1 MREDKTGED
10 PQRGRRL
17 PKKATAKHLEN
28 VALWYLQRF
37 AASADS
43 LRRVL
48 MRRVEKSARAHD
60 TDREEGAAFVED
72 IVVRFRQ
79 SGLLD
84 DRVYAEGRTLSLHR
98 RGVSTNGIRAR
109 LAAKGVAAEDI
120 DTALAGLRDETDQPD
135 FAAAIAYARRRRIGP
150 YRTRGGREE
159 NRERDLAALARQG
172 FDYDTARRVIDA
184 GDSDDLEEELTA
196 RSG

>member
-1 MREDKTGED
+1 MQDSADRKKPE
-10 PQRGRRL
+10 RRP
-17 PKKATAKHLEN
+17 PKKATARHLEN

-60 TDREEGAAFVED
+60 TDRDEGAAFVED
-72 IVVRFRQ
+72 IIARFRR

-98 RGVSTNGIRAR
+98 RGISTRGIRAR
-109 LAAKGVAAEDI
+109 LAAKGVGAEDI
-120 DTALAGLRDETDQPD
+120 GAALAVLRDQTADPD
-135 FAAAIAYARRRRIGP
+135 LAAAIAYARRRRIGP
-150 YRTRGGREE
+150 YRTRGDREE
-159 NRERDLAALARQG
+159 MRERDLAALARQG
-172 FDYDTARRVIDA
+172 FGYDIARRVIEALDI
-184 GDSDDLEEELTA
+184 GELEEETGL
-196 RSG
+196 

>member
-1 MREDKTGED
+1 MDDAARAGKTE
-10 PQRGRRL
+10 RRP

-72 IVVRFRQ
+72 IIARFRR

-98 RGVSTNGIRAR
+98 RGISTHGIRAR
-109 LAAKGVAAEDI
+109 LAAKGVGADDI
-120 DTALAGLRDETDQPD
+120 DAALAMLRDETNDPD
-135 FAAAIAYARRRRIGP
+135 LTAAIAYARRRRIGP
-150 YRTRGGREE
+150 WRTRGDREE
-159 NRERDLAALARQG
+159 RRERDLAALARQG
-172 FDYDTARRVIDA
+172 FGYDIARRVIEARDI
-184 GDSDDLEEELTA
+184 DELEAES
-196 RSG
+196 RC

>member
-1 MREDKTGED
+1 MRDDKSRNDKRKTE
-10 PQRGRRL
+10 RRP
-17 PKKATAKHLEN
+17 PKKVTARHLEN

-60 TDREEGAAFVED
+60 TDRAEGAAFVEN
-72 IVVRFRQ
+72 IIERFRA
-79 SGLLD
+79 SSLLD

-98 RGVSTNGIRAR
+98 RGVSTQGIRAR
-109 LAAKGVAAEDI
+109 LAAKGVGAEDI
-120 DTALAGLRDETDQPD
+120 DAALAMLRDEKHDPD

-150 YRTRGGREE
+150 WRIRDDREE
-159 NRERDLAALARQG
+159 RRERDLAALARQG
-172 FDYDTARRVIDA
+172 FGYDIARRVIDA
-184 GDSDDLEEELTA
+184 SDPEDLEEEA
-196 RSG
+196 RP

>member
-1 MREDKTGED
+1 MDDAAHGKKTERK
-10 PQRGRRL
+10 P

-60 TDREEGAAFVED
+60 TDRAEGAEFVEN
-72 IVVRFRQ
+72 IVTRFRR

-98 RGVSTNGIRAR
+98 RGVSTRGIRAR
-109 LAAKGVAAEDI
+109 LAAKGVGADDI
-120 DTALAGLRDETDQPD
+120 NAALAVLRDQTADPD
-135 FAAAIAYARRRRIGP
+135 LAAAIAYARRRRIGP
-150 YRTRGGREE
+150 YRTRGDRDELK
-159 NRERDLAALARQG
+159 ERDLAALARQG
-172 FDYDTARRVIDA
+172 FGYDIARRVIGARDI
-184 GDSDDLEEELTA
+184 GELEGETRL
-196 RSG
+196 

>member
-1 MREDKTGED
+1 MDGAADKRKPE
-10 PQRGRRL
+10 RRP
-17 PKKATAKHLEN
+17 PKKATARHLEN

-60 TDREEGAAFVED
+60 TDRDEGAGFVED
-72 IVVRFRQ
+72 IIERFRA
-79 SGLLD
+79 SSLLD

-98 RGVSTNGIRAR
+98 RGISTNGIRAR
-109 LAAKGVAAEDI
+109 LAAKGVGAGDIAA
-120 DTALAGLRDETDQPD
+120 ALAMLREEKQDPD

-150 YRTRGGREE
+150 YRIRDDREE
-159 NRERDLAALARQG
+159 RRDRDLAALARQG
-172 FDYDTARRVIDA
+172 FGYDIARRVVDA
-184 GDSDDLEEELTA
+184 RDTDELEEEA
-196 RSG
+196 RG

>member
-1 MREDKTGED
+1 MRDDKSRNDRNKPE
-10 PQRGRRL
+10 RRP

-72 IVVRFRQ
+72 IIARFRR

-98 RGVSTNGIRAR
+98 RGVSTHGIRAR
-109 LAAKGVAAEDI
+109 LAAKGVGAEDI
-120 DTALAGLRDETDQPD
+120 DAALAGLREESDDPD
-135 FAAAIAYARRRRIGP
+135 LVAAIAYARRRRIGP
-150 YRTRGGREE
+150 YRTRGDRDELK
-159 NRERDLAALARQG
+159 ERDLAALARQG
-172 FDYDTARRVIDA
+172 FGYDIARRVIEA
-184 GDSDDLEEELTA
+184 PNIEE
-196 RSG
+196 

>member
-1 MREDKTGED
+1 MTEDKAPDKGK
-10 PQRGRRL
+10 QGRRP

-60 TDREEGAAFVED
+60 TDRDEGAAFVED
-72 IVVRFRQ
+72 IIARFRA
-79 SGLLD
+79 SSLLD

-98 RGVSTNGIRAR
+98 RGISTRGIRAR
-109 LAAKGVAAEDI
+109 LAAKGVGADDI
-120 DTALAGLRDETDQPD
+120 DAALAMLRDQTADPD
-135 FAAAIAYARRRRIGP
+135 LAAAIAYARRRRIGP
-150 YRTRGGREE
+150 YRTRGDREE
-159 NRERDLAALARQG
+159 MRERDLAALARQG
-172 FDYDTARRVIDA
+172 FGYDIARRVIEALDIGELEA
-184 GDSDDLEEELTA
+184 GTRL
-196 RSG
+196 

>member
-1 MREDKTGED
+1 MDD
-10 PQRGRRL
+10 AARGRKPERRP

-72 IVVRFRQ
+72 FIARFRQ

-98 RGVSTNGIRAR
+98 RGISTHGIRAR
-109 LAAKGVAAEDI
+109 LAAKGVGAGDI
-120 DTALAGLRDETDQPD
+120 DAALAMLRDETNDPD
-135 FAAAIAYARRRRIGP
+135 LAAAIAYARRRRIGP
-150 YRTRGGREE
+150 WRTRGDREE
-159 NRERDLAALARQG
+159 LRERDLAALARQG
-172 FDYDTARRVIDA
+172 FGYDIARRVIEARDT
-184 GDSDDLEEELTA
+184 DELEEEA
-196 RSG
+196 RL

>member
-1 MREDKTGED
+1 MRDDKSRNDRNRPE
-10 PQRGRRL
+10 RRP
-17 PKKATAKHLEN
+17 PKKATARHLEN

-72 IVVRFRQ
+72 IIARFRA
-79 SGLLD
+79 SSLLD

-98 RGVSTNGIRAR
+98 RGISTRAIRAR
-109 LAAKGVAAEDI
+109 LAAKGVGADDI
-120 DTALAGLRDETDQPD
+120 DAALAMLRDQTADPD
-135 FAAAIAYARRRRIGP
+135 LAAAIAYARRRRIGP
-150 YRTRGGREE
+150 YRTRGDREE
-159 NRERDLAALARQG
+159 MRERDLAALARQG
-172 FDYDTARRVIDA
+172 FGYDIARRVIEALDV
-184 GDSDDLEEELTA
+184 GKLEAETRL
-196 RSG
+196 

>member
-1 MREDKTGED
+1 MATEEPLGGTKPG
-10 PQRGRRL
+10 QRQ

-48 MRRVEKSARAHD
+48 MRRVDKSVRAHD
-60 TDREEGAAFVED
+60 TDRAEGAALVD
-72 IVVRFRQ
+72 DTIARFRA

-84 DRVYAEGRTLSLHR
+84 DLVYAEGRARSLHR
-98 RGVSTNGIRAR
+98 RGLSVRGIRAR
-109 LAAKGVAAEDI
+109 LRAKGVGAGDIEAALAALRDDAAE
-120 DTALAGLRDETDQPD
+120 PD
-135 FAAAIAYARRRRIGP
+135 LAAAITYANRRRIGP
-150 YRTRGGREE
+150 YRKEGDREAL
-159 NRERDLAALARQG
+159 RERDLAALARRG

-184 GDSDDLEEELTA
+184 ASAEELEAEA
-196 RSG
+196 RI

>member
-1 MREDKTGED
+1 MRKATADAPGDGK
-10 PQRGRRL
+10 PARRP

-48 MRRVEKSARAHD
+48 LRRVDKSARAHD

-72 IVVRFRQ
+72 IVARFRA

-84 DRVYAEGRTLSLHR
+84 DRVYAEGRARSLHR
-98 RGVSTNGIRAR
+98 RGLSVRGIRAR
-109 LAAKGVAAEDI
+109 LRAKGVGIEDI
-120 DTALAGLRDETDQPD
+120 EAALAALREDTPQPD
-135 FAAAIAYARRRRIGP
+135 LAAAIAYAGRRRIGP
-150 YRTRGGREE
+150 YRRSGDREAM
-159 NRERDLAALARQG
+159 RERDLAALARQG
-172 FDYDTARRVIDA
+172 FDYDTARRVIEA
-184 GDSDDLEEELTA
+184 GSTEELEAEA
-196 RSG
+196 RGG